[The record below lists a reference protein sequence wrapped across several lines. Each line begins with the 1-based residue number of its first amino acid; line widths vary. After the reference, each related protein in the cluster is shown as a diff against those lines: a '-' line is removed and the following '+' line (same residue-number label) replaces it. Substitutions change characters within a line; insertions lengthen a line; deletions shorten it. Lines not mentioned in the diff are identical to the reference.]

1 MSCNLSKNSNLGQV
15 WTPDAIAEYMAKKL
29 FANLDGS
36 RVNSILDPA
45 CGPATF
51 SKALIAEKDKD
62 FSLVSF
68 DIDSRFTDY
77 TNEINS
83 RSDFS
88 YSIVNQDYLL
98 NENLINSFDAIIV
111 NPPYIRHE
119 ELENKYR
126 YAKYLERVYGENLD
140 KRSNIFA
147 YFLLK
152 CVVDLKPN
160 GVMCAIVYD
169 ALKETLYG
177 KKTLKLID
185 KYAEIISIEHFET
198 PFSDAIV
205 DANILLIRKRVKP
218 KIKNSKKIYKDN
230 SDFVPLNE
238 LLEIKRGISFI
249 QRSIFIADKQDEF
262 YNLSLPLFVKQGTLK
277 GYLVKADKRAYL
289 FESYNNVSEDLLF
302 WLEQRAELSNKKGKK
317 LINKSVTAPI
327 IFNYYIR
334 NNPRHLL
341 NVDEINVSD
350 NFYSS
355 TPKNNFP
362 SEVAWLLLNSDLYL
376 RKIVNSGRSQG
387 SGLIK
392 LQLFEYKGALVP
404 DWNFLTKYQVE
415 DILII
420 ANELLKNNATKEN
433 VTERANAII
442 GKYFNELDSQSQITK
457 NNR

>member
-1 MSCNLSKNSNLGQV
+1 MACNIPKNSNLGQV
-15 WTPDAIAEYMAKKL
+15 WTPDTIAEYMAKKL

-36 RVNSILDPA
+36 RVNKILDPA

-51 SKALIAEKDKD
+51 SKALLAEKHRN

-68 DIDSRFTDY
+68 DIDSRFTHY

-83 RSDFS
+83 LSDFN
-88 YSIVNQDYLL
+88 YRIVNQDYLL
-98 NENLINSFDAIIV
+98 NDSLINSFDGVIV

-119 ELENKYR
+119 ELENKDR
-126 YAKYLERVYGENLD
+126 YTKYLEMMYGEKLD
-140 KRSNIFA
+140 KRSNVFA

-152 CVVDLKPN
+152 GVIDLKPN

-169 ALKETLYG
+169 ALRETLYG

-205 DANILLIRKRVKP
+205 DANILLLRKRTKP
-218 KIKNSKKIYKDN
+218 KLDN
-230 SDFVPLNE
+230 SNKINIDNSGFVPLNE

-249 QRSIFIADKQDEF
+249 QRSIFIADKKDKF
-262 YNLSLPLFVKQGTLK
+262 YNLSSPLFVKQGTLK

-289 FESYNNVSEDLLF
+289 FESYNDVSEDLLF
-302 WLEQRAELSNKKGKK
+302 WLEERAESSNKKGKK
-317 LINKSVTAPI
+317 LTNKSVTELI

-334 NNPRHLL
+334 NNPRHLW
-341 NVDEINVSD
+341 NADKIDVSD

-355 TPKNNFP
+355 KTKNDFP

-376 RKIVNSGRSQG
+376 REIVSSGRSQG

-404 DWNFLTKYQVE
+404 DWRFLTKYQVE
-415 DILII
+415 YISKI
-420 ANELLKNNATKEN
+420 ANDLLINNAIKEN
-433 VTERANAII
+433 VTNAANEII
-442 GKYFNELDSQSQITK
+442 GKYFNELDSQ
-457 NNR
+457 